1 MSDEKKSHNTAGV
14 HVLDLP
20 YHADIEYS
28 YRISPQMRDEIG
40 VGSFVFVPFGRS
52 NKLCPAVVTSLYS
65 DNGENKK
72 IKTVGGIYSNTV
84 ISSLTSEMLGL
95 CYYMKETCF
104 CTIGDAVKTMLP
116 TGTLARVDQEY
127 FACPNAD
134 LSELGSVCFTVYQY
148 IMLKCI
154 ELKDGHG
161 VYIDELKRK
170 FGNEVENVLEIL
182 LANEVITR
190 EYRMKGNTKTAVLEY
205 IELANPCD
213 DEMLITL
220 SRSPKQKEI
229 VKYLRDNGSCSIAE
243 LREKIG
249 ATRANINSL
258 VEKKCI
264 RVMGVDKYRTPY
276 ELKSNGEKRND
287 LTEEQS
293 GVAKTIIE
301 LCDSGEPKAALLHGV
316 TGSGKTRVMKNVI
329 DHVISK
335 GKSVIV
341 LVPEIS
347 LTPQTVGLFSSFYGN
362 EVAVI
367 HSSLSNGERFDEWRR
382 MHEGKAKICIGTRSA
397 VFAPFK
403 NIGLIIIDEE
413 QEHTYK
419 SDMSPRYHAK
429 DIARYR
435 CAAHKAVMLL
445 SSATPSVESYYKA
458 ITGSYTLC
466 KLKHRYSGTELP
478 KAVICDMRGVDAM
491 TPYSDALLG
500 EIKQNAENNEQTI
513 LFVNRRGYS
522 NFASCQLCGE
532 VIKCPSCSV
541 SLTYHTKNKSPVSWQ
556 ESLSARIEN
565 GFLVCHYCGF
575 KSRVPDS
582 CPSCASKTIKFM
594 GYGTQYAEKTLQKNL
609 PNIKTVRVDADTT
622 GSKFAFDS
630 ILEKFRRKEQDIML
644 GTQMVT
650 KGHDFPDVTLVGVVN
665 ADAGLY
671 MSDYRAAE
679 RTFSLIAQVI
689 GRAGRANKEG
699 RAVIQSYTPD
709 NPTLLLAAKQDYEG
723 FYENE
728 IALRH
733 ALVFPPFCDLA
744 VITISSEDENTLAN
758 STDVTCV
765 YLKELLTGEYKDV
778 KMQIF
783 GPMEAP
789 IYKIREKMRMK
800 IIMKCKSNKR
810 TREMLSKLIIY
821 SGKKSSSNV
830 TVSLD
835 MNPSSI

>member
-1 MSDEKKSHNTAGV
+1 MADKKYNTAGV

-20 YHADIEYS
+20 YHTDIEYS
-28 YRISPQMRDEIG
+28 YSISDRIRDEIE

-52 NKLCPAVVTSLYS
+52 NKLSAAVVTSLS
-65 DNGENKK
+65 CEHTQRKLK
-72 IKTVGGIYSNTV
+72 SVAGIYENTV
-84 ISSLTSEMLGL
+84 INRLTDEMLGL
-95 CYYMKETCF
+95 CYYMKDTCF

-116 TGTLARVDQEY
+116 TGTLARVDAEY
-127 FACPNAD
+127 FADPDAD
-134 LSELGSVCFTVYQY
+134 VSELGEFALSVYKY
-148 IMLKCI
+148 IVNKCK
-154 ELKDGHG
+154 EFKDGHG
-161 VYIDELKRK
+161 VYNEHLKEHFKKNID
-170 FGNEVENVLEIL
+170 NTLEML
-182 LANEVITR
+182 LASNAIFR
-190 EYRMKGNTKTAVLEY
+190 EYRIKGNTKTAVLEY
-205 IELANPCD
+205 VELACTPG
-213 DEMLITL
+213 DEEMAALK
-220 SRSPKQKEI
+220 RSPKQKEI
-229 VKYLRDNGSCSIAE
+229 VNYLVKHGSCGVAE
-243 LREKIG
+243 LRERIG
-249 ATRANINSL
+249 ATRATINAL
-258 VEKKCI
+258 AEKKYI
-264 RVMGVDKYRTPY
+264 RIVGVDKYRKPY
-276 ELKSNGEKRND
+276 NIEADNKVENNLTMEQGKVANG
-287 LTEEQS
+287 
-293 GVAKTIIE
+293 IME
-301 LCDSGEPKAALLHGV
+301 LCDSNEAKAVLLHGV
-316 TGSGKTRVMKNVI
+316 TGSGKTRVMKSVI
-329 DHVISK
+329 DHVITK
-335 GKSVIV
+335 GQSVIV

-347 LTPQTVGLFSSFYGN
+347 LTPQTVNLFSSFYGD

-382 MHEGKAKICIGTRSA
+382 MYEGRAKICIGTRSA
-397 VFAPFK
+397 VFAPFN

-435 CAAHKAVMLL
+435 CAMHKAVMLL

-458 ITGSYTLC
+458 KSGSYTLC
-466 KLKHRYSGTELP
+466 KLTKRYSGSKLP
-478 KAVICDMRGVDAM
+478 EAFICDMRGIDSM
-491 TPYSDALLG
+491 TPYSDLLID
-500 EIKQNAENNEQTI
+500 EIKKNEMNNEQSI

-522 NFASCQLCGE
+522 NFASCQLCGD

-541 SLTYHTKNKSPVSWQ
+541 SLTYHTKNRTPVSWQ

-565 GFLVCHYCGF
+565 GFLICHYCGY
-575 KSRVPDS
+575 KCPVPDK
-582 CPSCASKTIKFM
+582 CPSCSSKTIKFM
-594 GYGTQYAEKTLQKNL
+594 GYGTQYAENNL
-609 PNIKTVRVDADTT
+609 LKCIPDIKTVRVDADTT

-630 ILEKFRRKEQDIML
+630 MLDRFRRKEQSVML

-671 MSDYRAAE
+671 MDDYRAAE

-689 GRAGRANKEG
+689 GRAGRASKEG

-733 ALVFPPFCDLA
+733 ALVFPPFCDIA
-744 VITISSEDENTLAN
+744 VLTVSSEDEKALSN
-758 STDVTCV
+758 SIDVACFK
-765 YLKELLTGEYKDV
+765 LKELISNEYKDV
-778 KMQIF
+778 KLQIF

-789 IYKIREKMRMK
+789 IYKIRDKMRMK

-810 TREMLSKLIIY
+810 TREMLSGLLVHTGKN
-821 SGKKSSSNV
+821 SGSNV

>member
-1 MSDEKKSHNTAGV
+1 MDNVVYTTAGV

-28 YRISPQMRDEIG
+28 YSINSQLRDEIKI
-40 VGSFVFVPFGRS
+40 GSFVFVPFGRS
-52 NKLCPAVVTSLYS
+52 NKLCPAVVTSLS
-65 DNGENKK
+65 AQRDDSKR
-72 IKTVGGIYSNTV
+72 IKAIAGLYNNT
-84 ISSLTSEMLGL
+84 IIPTMTKEMLGL
-95 CYYMKETCF
+95 CYYMKDTCF

-116 TGTLARVDQEY
+116 TGTLARVDREY
-127 FACPNAD
+127 FAYPNAD
-134 LSELGSVCFTVYQY
+134 LTGLGSICQTVYQY
-148 IMLKCI
+148 IMIKCA

-161 VYIDELKRK
+161 VYIDELKRQ
-170 FGNEVENVLEIL
+170 FGKEVEDVLEIL
-182 LANEVITR
+182 LSSEVVTR
-190 EYRMKGNTKTAVLEY
+190 EYRMKGNTKTAILEY
-205 IELANPCD
+205 VELTRPCD
-213 DEMLITL
+213 DEMFIVL

-229 VKYLRDNGSCSIAE
+229 VKYLDENGSCSIEE

-258 VEKKCI
+258 VEKKCV
-264 RVMGVDKYRTPY
+264 RVMGVDKYRAPY
-276 ELKSNGEKRND
+276 DLKTDNKQKND

-293 GVAKTIIE
+293 AVANTIIE
-301 LCDSGEPKAALLHGV
+301 LCDSGMPKAALLHGV

-329 DHVISK
+329 DHVIGK
-335 GKSVIV
+335 GQSVIV

-382 MHEGKAKICIGTRSA
+382 MYEGKAKICIGTRSA

-435 CAAHKAVMLL
+435 CATHNAVMLL

-458 ITGSYTLC
+458 KNGSYTLC
-466 KLKHRYSGTELP
+466 KLTHRYSGTALP
-478 KAVICDMRGVDAM
+478 EAVICDMRGVDSM
-491 TPYSDALLG
+491 TPYSDLLLE
-500 EIKQNAENNEQTI
+500 EIKNNTENDLQTI

-541 SLTYHTKNKSPVSWQ
+541 SLTYHTKNRSPVSWQ
-556 ESLSARIEN
+556 ESLTARIDN

-575 KSRVPDS
+575 KTRVPDS
-582 CPSCASKTIKFM
+582 CPSCASKSIKFM
-594 GYGTQYAEKTLQKNL
+594 GYGTQYAEKTLLKHFED
-609 PNIKTVRVDADTT
+609 IRTVRVDADTT

-630 ILEKFRRKEQDIML
+630 ILENFRRKEQDVML

-671 MSDYRAAE
+671 MDDYRAAE

-689 GRAGRANKEG
+689 GRAGRASKEG
-699 RAVIQSYTPD
+699 RAIIQSYTPD

-733 ALVFPPFCDLA
+733 ALVFPPFCDIA
-744 VITISSEDENTLAN
+744 VITISSEDEKALEN
-758 STDVTCV
+758 STDITCLC
-765 YLKELLTGEYKDV
+765 LKELIAGEYKDV
-778 KMQIF
+778 QMQIF

-810 TREMLSKLIIY
+810 TREMLSKLLIHA
-821 SGKKSSSNV
+821 GKNSSSNV

-835 MNPSSI
+835 MNPSSV